1 MPNTKNIDQVN
12 ELKESFSKATAIY
25 FTEYH
30 GLNVGDIT
38 RLRGEFFKANVE
50 FKVAKKYIN

>member
-38 RLRGEFFKANVE
+38 RLRGEFF
-50 FKVAKKYIN
+50 